1 MEDVARGRGATVLP
15 QVGCMSIA
23 HDPLLGRTR
32 HDQSDKLGR
41 SEGKGRVKTKGR
53 QEQPHP
59 HLACPLPCPLRLARG
74 HSHAGWGGGDE
85 RDGGWLRHGAA
96 RGQCLQVK
104 STLLFKKKVAH
115 VCELVCAEI
124 GTIEEEGSDSA
135 QDTYIQTSS
144 PP

>member
-15 QVGCMSIA
+15 QVGCVSIA

-41 SEGKGRVKTKGR
+41 SEGKGRVKTKGK

-59 HLACPLPCPLRLARG
+59 PTHLSSLPPALPAAPGQRPQSC
-74 HSHAGWGGGDE
+74 GGGGNE

-96 RGQCLQVK
+96 RGQCL
-104 STLLFKKKVAH
+104 
-115 VCELVCAEI
+115 
-124 GTIEEEGSDSA
+124 
-135 QDTYIQTSS
+135 
-144 PP
+144 